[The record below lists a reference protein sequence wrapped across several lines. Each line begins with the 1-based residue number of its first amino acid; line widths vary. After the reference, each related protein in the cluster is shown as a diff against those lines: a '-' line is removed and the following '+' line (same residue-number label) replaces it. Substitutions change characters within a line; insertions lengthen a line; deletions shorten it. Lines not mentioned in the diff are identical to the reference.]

1 MWSYKD
7 TSATVWVFDEEKHLF
22 EGTNS
27 RGRVAYISP
36 KVLRQGVEA
45 KKFSN
50 QPLIETEKAFIKYLN
65 ENDIPDVR
73 GE

>member
-1 MWSYKD
+1 MW
-7 TSATVWVFDEEKHLF
+7 TFNAEKHLF

-36 KVLRQGVEA
+36 RALRQGVDA

-50 QPLIETEKAFIKYLN
+50 QPLIEAEKAFIKYLN